1 MFSLAQ
7 EDPMAAARGMEG
19 HPPAIVVAE
28 AAYPW
33 GDDNVITDVGLLTGE
48 QKTWFAKQ
56 LLEHGNSAA
65 KLAKRFP
72 TLKRKTI
79 YDWASQV
86 KKGRDLHDGPGRP
99 RGEGYVPRKN
109 SGDRARADCLQTA
122 YPWGEEAAV
131 TDVNALTG
139 EQKGW
144 FVTQITEGGNSAAK
158 LARRFPALNRK
169 TICEWV
175 RHVRQGEVLHNSNG
189 RPRMLDDESVKFVR
203 TFCDFNGTEDAEAL
217 ASQIRVC
224 YRKTQA
230 KRGREIGAP
239 GDGTNDM
246 SERSVKRYVQLFI
259 EGTVAVTGS
268 GSSSSADPDAAA
280 TEAPAEAP
288 SSSSSGVLALAL
300 PLPITVAVQA
310 AVAAADLDAAST
322 SSTPTSVGKA

>member
-1 MFSLAQ
+1 MFSLSQ
-7 EDPMAAARGMEG
+7 EDPQMAAVREIAA
-19 HPPAIVVAE
+19 PAIVIAE

-33 GDDNVITDVGLLTGE
+33 GDDTMITDVGSLTGE

-56 LLEHGNSAA
+56 LLDHGNSAA

-86 KKGRDLHDGPGRP
+86 KKGRELHDGPGRP

-109 SGDRARADCLQTA
+109 SGDRARADCLQTPF
-122 YPWGEEAAV
+122 PWGEDGSV
-131 TDVNALTG
+131 TDVNRLTG

-144 FVTQITEGGNSAAK
+144 FVNQIVEQGNSAAK

-175 RHVRQGEVLHNSNG
+175 RHVRQGEVLHDSNG
-189 RPRMLDDESVKFVR
+189 RPRMLDNDSVKFVK
-203 TFCDFNGTEDAEAL
+203 TFCEFNGTEDAEAL
-217 ASQIRVC
+217 SSQIRVC
-224 YRKTQA
+224 YRRTQA
-230 KRGREIGAP
+230 KRGREIGSP

-259 EGTVAVTGS
+259 EGKVLV
-268 GSSSSADPDAAA
+268 AAA
-280 TEAPAEAP
+280 GPGEPTDGDGEGDAPGTPGAS
-288 SSSSSGVLALAL
+288 SSSSSGMVLAL
-300 PLPITVAVQA
+300 PISIAAEAA
-310 AVAAADLDAAST
+310 AVAADNAST
-322 SSTPTSVGKA
+322 SSTPTSTGKA